1 MPLPRRPC
9 LHNGKGPPAEKDKKA
24 LVRIAS
30 LTYKDTLIIY
40 LYEHAGPSPTHAH
53 ADRHRPDLALDA
65 RNFRLRFGQF
75 RFGAGACGSR
85 RAMGRG
91 CGIGR
96 PDSGGGA
103 SADHRLDHALD
114 VRRAVSIRPGGDEQ
128 PAVKPAPFAGNA
140 IVHRAW
146 PCRDGLGIF
155 PLRQPAR
162 GAPSGRRPLPLSAR
176 FIIAGLALLFLTV
189 SLGLAFALALTVP
202 AAAQALGPM
211 LANGVADHA
220 LAGLG
225 GWFTLTAIGVSYEL
239 LPMFMLAPHE
249 RGAWGNAV
257 FGTAILGFAAALL
270 GGFESIKLLGQAA
283 IGLAILLYLIDI
295 ARLYRDRKRRQI
307 ELHNQAAI
315 GAFISLGI
323 ALVLA
328 LAAAL
333 SHGWTRAAPGLLF
346 VVLFGWLSGLGLSQL
361 YKIIPFLAW
370 LARFGRRLG
379 RGPVPR
385 VQDLVNERYARYVF
399 VAYFAAIAVGAA
411 AAWLDLA
418 PLLRGAIAV
427 SLVATALLAREYRRA
442 WRGHYAQT
450 PRLAP
455 VPGSPFHLPQP

>member
-1 MPLPRRPC
+1 TLSFIELGLAGMVLGFFLLGSPLAA
-9 LHNGKGPPAEKDKKA
+9 LLPAGGS
-24 LVRIAS
+24 LVVIGI
-30 LTYKDTLIIY
+30 L
-40 LYEHAGPSPTHAH
+40 AGILN
-53 ADRHRPDLALDA
+53 LAVPLA
-65 RNFRLRFGQF
+65 R
-75 RFGAGACGSR
+75 
-85 RAMGRG
+85 
-91 CGIGR
+91 
-96 PDSGGGA
+96 
-103 SADHRLDHALD
+103 
-114 VRRAVSIRPGGDEQ
+114 
-128 PAVKPAPFAGNA
+128 
-140 IVHRAW
+140 
-146 PCRDGLGIF
+146 
-155 PLRQPAR
+155 
-162 GAPSGRRPLPLSAR
+162 RRPLPLSAR

-450 PRLAP
+450 PRPAP